1 MSNRRENRNTRK
13 ARNLQY
19 TQRALKQNR
28 KATFSKILDGTFVMD
43 NKDLDFRDIQEIED
57 LYVSR
62 LEEGNTKDSSNLKL
76 EETENSEHYAVIT
89 FEEVKNCIAEFN
101 RDTPA
106 GPDNLTLADLKIL
119 TNSEIAI
126 ILTKWWGDYIPSS
139 VK

>member
-1 MSNRRENRNTRK
+1 
-13 ARNLQY
+13 
-19 TQRALKQNR
+19 
-28 KATFSKILDGTFVMD
+28 MD
-43 NKDLDFRDIQEIED
+43 NKDLDFRDIQEIEY

-119 TNSEIAI
+119 TDSEIAI
-126 ILTKWWGDYIPSS
+126 ILTTWWGDCIPSS